1 MIIYV
6 YICLYMFVYVHICLC
21 MFICLYTFI
30 YVYVCLYMFMVLSY
44 HMNGIFFQ
52 SCPEQHL
59 QRVMISIPLSAMNPR
74 IPGIVSLGDKHG
86 SWIRSP
92 GKAAYC
98 HQRDR
103 ECGIPA
109 CSSENMAGRLGRLP
123 HAEMEDYSH
132 RDSVNLGVNHV
143 LLHCLHW

>member
-1 MIIYV
+1 MIFPFFCGFWYKRPKRKDGQSRGWFIMFIY
-6 YICLYMFVYVHICLC
+6 IYMFI
-21 MFICLYTFI
+21 
-30 YVYVCLYMFMVLSY
+30 VLSY

-52 SCPEQHL
+52 SWPEQHL
-59 QRVMISIPLSAMNPR
+59 QRVMMSIPLSTMNPR
-74 IPGIVSLGDKHG
+74 IPGILSLGDNSLG

-92 GKAAYC
+92 GKVAYC

-109 CSSENMAGRLGRLP
+109 CSFENMAGRLGRLP